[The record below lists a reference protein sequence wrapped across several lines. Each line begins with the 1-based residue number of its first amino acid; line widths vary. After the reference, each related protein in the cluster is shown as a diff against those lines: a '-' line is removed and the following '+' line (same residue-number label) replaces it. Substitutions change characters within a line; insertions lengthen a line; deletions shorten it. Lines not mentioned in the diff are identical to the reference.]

1 MTTPL
6 RSSSRAPLSLFS
18 RWPLTTLCCASGV
31 VSLAVLMTLGTD
43 SSEEEL
49 VAEVDTI
56 EAVEAVEA
64 VEAEEL
70 DEETELV
77 AERDGDP
84 ADPASV
90 LDLAAL
96 IPAGPEI
103 VAMGKPHAKAK
114 SGLYAMKG
122 PKDAIPSMA
131 RGGAFAVGSDDG
143 EVWGGLGGSE
153 IGEAYGVGGLGLV
166 GTGRGGGGTGEGTIG
181 LGSGSGYGRG
191 GGGLSSDTYRTA
203 HYDRAIQARSLT
215 AGVIDDNAD
224 PQGYRKAMKEL
235 SRDRERLGIDD
246 KLWHLDAP
254 TQRHVDAPTSLDVA
268 LVIDTTGSMGDE
280 LEYLK
285 VEIREIAEGIS
296 TKFPGVDQRWAM
308 VVYRDHGDAYV
319 VRSADFRALDAFVDE
334 LGKQRAGGGGDMPEA
349 MDLAMVESA
358 DLSWRRGD
366 ETARMVFLVAD
377 APSHA
382 GKGARRY
389 ARALLDHR
397 SAKTAV
403 YPIASSG
410 VAGMA
415 EAEMRLAAKIT
426 GGQYIFLTNHSG
438 IGGHHEEA
446 HVDSYKVESLH
457 DAMARMIDEELGG
470 DARAE
475 LIRATPVPEVEAT
488 PEREACGAEAEELAP
503 AHAAVELERDDDPN
517 PSLWDALMER
527 LMAHLLFAST
537 MSLLLLAAIG
547 ADSLIRR
554 RRSARG

>member
-6 RSSSRAPLSLFS
+6 RSSSRAPLSFWS

-31 VSLAVLMTLGTD
+31 ISLAVLMTIG
-43 SSEEEL
+43 SSPGDTSLREEPDDIEEVDALEEPEDPDL
-49 VAEVDTI
+49 VAEHDGAPVDPARI
-56 EAVEAVEA
+56 
-64 VEAEEL
+64 L
-70 DEETELV
+70 ELV
-77 AERDGDP
+77 E
-84 ADPASV
+84 
-90 LDLAAL
+90 DL
-96 IPAGPEI
+96 PEGPKT
-103 VAMGKPHAKAK
+103 VAMGVAPAKAK
-114 SGLYAMKG
+114 SGLYAMRG
-122 PKDAIPSMA
+122 PKDAVPAMA
-131 RGGAFAVGSDDG
+131 RGGAFAVGSDDT
-143 EVWGGLGGSE
+143 EVWGGLAGSE

-181 LGSGSGYGRG
+181 LGSSGYGRG
-191 GGGLSSDTYRTA
+191 AGYGGAGGSSRGTYGES

-224 PQGYRKAMKEL
+224 PQGYLKAMKEL
-235 SRDRERLGIDD
+235 ADDRARLGIDD

-254 TQRHVDAPTSLDVA
+254 TRRHMDAPTSLDVA

-308 VVYRDHGDAYV
+308 VVYRDQGDAYV
-319 VRSADFRALDAFVDE
+319 VRSADFKELDAFVDE

-349 MDLAMVESA
+349 MDQAMLTSA
-358 DLSWRRGD
+358 DLSWRASD

-377 APSHA
+377 APSHT

-389 ARALLDHR
+389 AKALLDHR

-457 DAMARMIDEELGG
+457 EAMARMIDDELGS
-470 DARAE
+470 DARPQV
-475 LIRATPVPEVEAT
+475 IKATPIGDDEAT
-488 PEREACGAEAEELAP
+488 PERGACGAEVD
-503 AHAAVELERDDDPN
+503 HADVGDDEPR
-517 PSLWDALMER
+517 PSLWDELMER

-537 MSLLLLAAIG
+537 MAVLLLAAVG
-547 ADSLIRR
+547 ADSLINRR
-554 RRSARG
+554 RAARG